1 VKKMASDKRDEKS
14 IRMNE
19 SKAPDFQSYWNIQL
33 DAAKFALRR
42 LEDFS
47 MTYPLHIWLLLYQE
61 RSKNYRDN
69 YLSPIVTLFYS
80 LSEKLQ
86 NVQLPN

>member
-1 VKKMASDKRDEKS
+1 MEADRSNEKS
-14 IRMNE
+14 IRMTD
-19 SKAPDFQSYWNIQL
+19 SKSPDFQLYWNIQL
-33 DAAKFALRR
+33 DSARFALHR

-61 RSKNYRDN
+61 REKEYRDH